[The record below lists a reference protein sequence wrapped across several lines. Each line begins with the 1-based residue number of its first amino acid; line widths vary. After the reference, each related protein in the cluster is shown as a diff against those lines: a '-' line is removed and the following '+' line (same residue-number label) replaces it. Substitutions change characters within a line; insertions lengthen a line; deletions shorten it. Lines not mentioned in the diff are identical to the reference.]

1 MTNNR
6 KMPSRKVIKQY
17 WANELVKKGK
27 FDSIEELY
35 EADYCFACGSIDDKE
50 GDSADTQYT
59 VRAHIQARVT
69 GKTEQEKI
77 ALDAVE
83 NIHLLCEPCHKL
95 SEFRMGAD
103 YWDWFAKQDA
113 LQMMMSA
120 VMRERPDLAQ
130 YLLKMAQNERV
141 NE

>member
-17 WANELVKKGK
+17 WADELVKKGK

-83 NIHLLCEPCHKL
+83 NIHLLCEPCHKV
-95 SEFRMGAD
+95 SEFMMGKD
-103 YWDWFAKQDA
+103 YWDWFEQQDL
-113 LQMMMSA
+113 LQMIMGA
-120 VMRERPDLAQ
+120 VMREKPQLAHKLWLVTQ
-130 YLLKMAQNERV
+130 KELV

>member
-17 WANELVKKGK
+17 WADELVKKGK

-50 GDSADTQYT
+50 GDKADTQYT

-69 GKTEQEKI
+69 GKNEQEKI
-77 ALDAVE
+77 ALDVVE

-95 SEFRMGAD
+95 SEYMSGKD
-103 YWDWFAKQDA
+103 YWDWFEQQDL
-113 LQMMMSA
+113 LQMIMTT
-120 VMRERPDLAQ
+120 VMREKPQLAHKLWLATQ
-130 YLLKMAQNERV
+130 KERV